1 MWGQKFIQ
9 FSIIL
14 FITYVCTILLIFKT
28 SGWLFKIEFFV
39 FLLFILVSFLFML
52 GLFVEE
58 RWGYVVGFML
68 FLLVLVN
75 LLVMKFLLAGNL
87 AVFAIAMIAALIG
100 FIICI
105 ANMKKEP
112 LEVPEPV
119 PEHKILPYGVGGK
132 KAPAKNQRKRKKR

>member
-1 MWGQKFIQ
+1 
-9 FSIIL
+9 
-14 FITYVCTILLIFKT
+14 
-28 SGWLFKIEFFV
+28 V

-75 LLVMKFLLAGNL
+75 LLVLKFMLVDNL